1 MSPAQLLEA
10 LVGTASASG
19 TEEAVSAFLVKQ
31 LTALGFKP
39 KQEGLNVWFEVGQ
52 GDPRNGAP
60 RLLFVSHL
68 DTVPP
73 CAGWSTDPFKP
84 HWEGESLHGLGAND
98 AKGSVA
104 AMILAAQILM
114 AQEVGS
120 NGTAVFAF
128 VREEERGGLGIQEL
142 LPKLGKLDAA
152 VVGEPTGLKVCAAQR
167 GMLVLQ
173 CVAQGVSAHVAHAK
187 LGENAIHKAAR
198 DMVKLESMAF
208 PAHPLL
214 GTTKPVVTQVNG
226 GLARNQVP
234 DLCEFVVDLRT
245 TPNLTDDEVVAR
257 LAAELQ
263 SHVNV
268 LASGYRPMATDA
280 AQPIVKA
287 ALKAAGAKVPVGSDT
302 TSDWAF
308 LGDLPAVKA
317 GPGDTMRSHR
327 PNEWLSLKEL
337 NAGTTFYA
345 ALAREFFRL
354 KALEAVHG

>member
-1 MSPAQLLEA
+1 MNPAKLLEA
-10 LVGTASASG
+10 LVGISSVSG
-19 TEEAVSAFLVKQ
+19 TEEAISDFLAKQ
-31 LTALGFKP
+31 LAAMGFKP
-39 KQEGLNVWFEVGQ
+39 QREGSNLWFEVGQ
-52 GDPRNGAP
+52 GTSGP

-73 CAGWSTDPFKP
+73 CAGWNTDPLKP
-84 HWEGESLHGLGAND
+84 QWVGESLHGLGAND
-98 AKGSVA
+98 AKGCVS
-104 AMILAAQILM
+104 AMILAAQTLVDS
-114 AQEVGS
+114 E
-120 NGTAVFAF
+120 GTAVFAF
-128 VREEERGGLGIQEL
+128 VREEERGGLGVQEL

-152 VVGEPTGLKVCAAQR
+152 VVGEPTSLKVCAAQR

-173 CVAQGVSAHVAHAK
+173 CAAKGVSAHVAHAK
-187 LGENAIHKAAR
+187 LGENAIHKAAK

-208 PAHPLL
+208 EAHPLL
-214 GTTKPVVTQVNG
+214 GTTQPVVTQING

-245 TPNLTDDEVVAR
+245 TPNLTDAEVIAR
-257 LAAELQ
+257 LSAELQ
-263 SHVNV
+263 SQVSV

-280 AQPIVKA
+280 GQPIVKA
-287 ALKAAGAKVPVGSDT
+287 ALKAASAKVPVGSDT

-327 PNEWLSLKEL
+327 PNEWISLKEL
-337 NAGTTFYA
+337 NAGTNFYA
-345 ALAREFFRL
+345 ALAREYFRL

>member
-10 LVGTASASG
+10 LVGIPSVSG
-19 TEEAVSAFLVKQ
+19 SEGALADFLVRQLAAMGFQPRREEA
-31 LTALGFKP
+31 
-39 KQEGLNVWFEVGQ
+39 NVWFEVG
-52 GDPRNGAP
+52 RGAP

-73 CAGWSTDPFKP
+73 CAGWHTDPHQP
-84 HWEGESLHGLGAND
+84 TWEGESLHGLGAND

-104 AMILAAQILM
+104 AMILAAQTLM
-114 AQEVGS
+114 DAE
-120 NGTAVFAF
+120 GTAVFAF
-128 VREEERGGLGIQEL
+128 VREEERGGKGIQEL
-142 LPKLGKLDAA
+142 LPKLGPLDAA
-152 VVGEPTGLKVCAAQR
+152 VVGEPTTLKVCAAQR
-167 GMLVLQ
+167 GMLVVQ
-173 CVAQGVSAHVAHAK
+173 CTAKGVSAHVAHAK

-208 PAHPLL
+208 EAHPLL
-214 GTTKPVVTQVNG
+214 GTAKPVVTQVKG

-245 TPNLTDDEVVAR
+245 TPNLKDEEVIAR

-263 SHVNV
+263 SQVTV
-268 LASGYRPMATDA
+268 LASGYRPMATDP
-280 AQPIVKA
+280 AQPIVQA
-287 ALKAAGAKVPVGSDT
+287 ALKAAGAKGPVGSDT

-308 LGDLPAVKA
+308 LGGLPAVKA

-345 ALAREFFRL
+345 ALAREYFRL

>member
-1 MSPAQLLEA
+1 MNPAQLLEA
-10 LVGTASASG
+10 LVAIPSVSG
-19 TEEAVSAFLVKQ
+19 SEEILVDFLAKR
-31 LTALGFKP
+31 LAALGFKP
-39 KQEGLNVWFEVGQ
+39 QREGCNLWFEVGH
-52 GDPRNGAP
+52 GSP

-73 CAGWSTDPFKP
+73 CAGWHTDPHKP
-84 HWEGESLHGLGAND
+84 TWEGESLHGLGAND
-98 AKGSVA
+98 AKGCVA
-104 AMILAAQILM
+104 AMILAAQML
-114 AQEVGS
+114 ASSEVGS
-120 NGTAVFAF
+120 EGTAVFAL
-128 VREEERGGLGIQEL
+128 VCEEERGGKGIQEL
-142 LPKLGKLDAA
+142 LPTLGRLDAA

-167 GMLVLQ
+167 GMLVVQ
-173 CVAQGVSAHVAHAK
+173 CVAKGVSAHVAHAK

-198 DMVKLESMAF
+198 DMVKLEAMAF
-208 PAHPLL
+208 EAHPLL
-214 GTTKPVVTQVNG
+214 GTTRPVVTQISG

-245 TPNLTDDEVVAR
+245 TPNLKDAEVVAR

-263 SHVNV
+263 SQVSV

-308 LGDLPAVKA
+308 LGSLPAVKA

-327 PNEWLSLKEL
+327 PNEWISLKEL
-337 NAGTTFYA
+337 NAGTAFYA
-345 ALAREFFRL
+345 ALARDYFRL

>member
-1 MSPAQLLEA
+1 MTPAQLLEA
-10 LVGTASASG
+10 LVGTASVSG
-19 TEEAVSAFLVKQ
+19 TEEAIGDLLAKELP
-31 LTALGFKP
+31 AMGFQP
-39 KQEGLNVWFEVGQ
+39 RREGRNLWFEVGT
-52 GDPRNGAP
+52 GGPRI
-60 RLLFVSHL
+60 LFVSHL

-73 CAGWSTDPFKP
+73 CAGWSTDPFTP
-84 HWEGESLHGLGAND
+84 TWEGESLHGLGAND
-98 AKGSVA
+98 AKGCVT
-104 AMILAAQILM
+104 AMLLAAQVL
-114 AQEVGS
+114 ASGEVGAE
-120 NGTAVFAF
+120 GTAVFAF

-173 CVAQGVSAHVAHAK
+173 CAAKGVSAHVAHAK
-187 LGENAIHKAAR
+187 LGENAIHKAAK
-198 DMVKLESMAF
+198 DMVRLEKLAF
-208 PAHPLL
+208 EAHPLL
-214 GTTKPVVTQVNG
+214 GTTRPVVTQVRG

-257 LAAELQ
+257 LSAELQ
-263 SHVNV
+263 SQVGV
-268 LASGYRPMATDA
+268 LASGYRPMATDPA
-280 AQPIVKA
+280 HAVVKA

-308 LGDLPAVKA
+308 LGTLPAVKA

-327 PNEWLSLKEL
+327 PNEWISLKEL
-337 NAGTTFYA
+337 NAGTAFYA

>member
-1 MSPAQLLEA
+1 MTPAQLLEA
-10 LVGTASASG
+10 LVGTASVSG
-19 TEEAVSAFLVKQ
+19 SEDAVSGFVAKQ
-31 LTALGFKP
+31 LATMGFKP
-39 KQEGLNVWFEVGQ
+39 RQEGLNVWFEVGH
-52 GDPRNGAP
+52 GGP

-98 AKGSVA
+98 AKGCVA
-104 AMILAAQILM
+104 AMILAAQML
-114 AQEVGS
+114 ASGEVGAE
-120 NGTAVFAF
+120 GTAVFAF

-142 LPKLGKLDAA
+142 LPRLGRLDAA

-173 CVAQGVSAHVAHAK
+173 CAAKGVSAHVAHAK

-198 DMVKLESMAF
+198 DMVKLESLAF
-208 PAHPLL
+208 DAHPLL
-214 GTTKPVVTQVNG
+214 GTTRPVVTQVSG

-245 TPNLTDDEVVAR
+245 TPNLSDDEVVAR
-257 LAAELQ
+257 LSAELQ
-263 SHVNV
+263 SRVSV
-268 LASGYRPMATDA
+268 LASGYRPMATD
-280 AQPIVKA
+280 PGHTIVKA

-308 LGDLPAVKA
+308 LGELPAVKA

-337 NAGTTFYA
+337 NAGTKFYA

>member
-1 MSPAQLLEA
+1 MTPAKLLEA
-10 LVGTASASG
+10 LVGIPSVSG
-19 TEEAVSAFLVKQ
+19 TEEAISRFLRQ
-31 LTALGFKP
+31 HLAALGF
-39 KQEGLNVWFEVGQ
+39 QVQAQGSNLWFEVGH
-52 GDPRNGAP
+52 GGP

-73 CAGWSTDPFKP
+73 CAGWNTDPLAP

-98 AKGSVA
+98 AKGCVS
-104 AMILAAQILM
+104 AMVLAAQML
-114 AQEVGS
+114 ASAEAGS
-120 NGTAVFAF
+120 EGTAVFAF
-128 VREEERGGLGIQEL
+128 VREEERGGQGIQEL
-142 LPKLGKLDAA
+142 LPVLGRLDAA

-173 CVAQGVSAHVAHAK
+173 CAAKGVSAHVAHAK

-198 DMVKLESMAF
+198 DMVKLETMAF
-208 PAHPLL
+208 EAHPLL
-214 GTTKPVVTQVNG
+214 GTTRPVVTQING

-257 LAAELQ
+257 LSAELQ
-263 SHVNV
+263 SQVSV
-268 LASGYRPMATDA
+268 LASGYRPMATDPGHA
-280 AQPIVKA
+280 IVKA
-287 ALKAAGAKVPVGSDT
+287 GLKAAGTKVPVGSDT

-308 LGDLPAVKA
+308 LGSLPAVKA

-345 ALAREFFRL
+345 GLAREFFRL
-354 KALEAVHG
+354 KALEAVNG